1 MIARLFVDSNVLV
14 YAFDESEPAK
24 QHLAQRLISSHG
36 TEHKLVLSTQVLQ
49 EFYVNVT
56 RKLKRPVPGPVAL
69 AAVERFASL
78 QVKQITPAT
87 VLLAIRRHQAEQLA
101 FWDALILEAALAAR
115 CQRLASEDFQH
126 GRRYGDLVI
135 ENPFLI

>member
-24 QHLAQRLISSHG
+24 QHEAQRLISAHG
-36 TEHKLVLSTQVLQ
+36 TEHELVLSTQVLQ

-56 RKLKRPVPGPVAL
+56 RKLKGPVPGPVAL
-69 AAVERFASL
+69 ATVERLAAL
-78 QVKQITPAT
+78 HVEQITPPM
-87 VLLAIRRHQAEQLA
+87 VLAAIRRHQSEQLA

-115 CQRLASEDFQH
+115 CHRLVSEDFQH
-126 GRRYGDLVI
+126 GRRYDDLVI